1 MSRTARQSLYPS
13 PAPPSHWS
21 ALSLCSAAL
30 STSLGNVQSAVEI
43 LDQGTRDL
51 PRLAGIV
58 QSRRMFDLIT
68 EPDVLSAQRA
78 LANEMRPQIEELI
91 SRAEGGLEGLKERER
106 GLKAKLDKRTASSS
120 ARSHPS
126 SSSSSAEDIS
136 QDELDALEQ
145 KLAEL
150 QRRKERLGR
159 EVEVLEE
166 RAAGAVGGR
175 R

>member
-1 MSRTARQSLYPS
+1 MSRTARQSLYPT

-21 ALSLCSAAL
+21 ALSSCSAAL
-30 STSLGNVQSAVEI
+30 ATSLGNVQSAVEI

-58 QSRRMFDLIT
+58 QSRRMFDLVA
-68 EPDVLSAQRA
+68 EPEILSAQRA

-91 SRAEGGLEGLKERER
+91 SRAEDGLEGLKQRER
-106 GLKAKLDKRTASSS
+106 GLKAKLDKRSTNSAS
-120 ARSHPS
+120 RSQTP
-126 SSSSSAEDIS
+126 AEQVS
-136 QDELDALEQ
+136 QDDLDALEV

-166 RAAGAVGGR
+166 RTAGAVGKAR